1 MPGKINSQRSQVSY
15 CYDESLP
22 PIIGQALK
30 AVGFPIV
37 LADKGTP
44 DEDLIPGMGRFNQ
57 TWITKDDRSKTE
69 HEGLLSAANI
79 SVVWVRGLTHGK
91 GKKKASLRRNAPL
104 KDILRM
110 LVNKLDRITDQI
122 AEARGPRYFLLYTN
136 TSKANQDKI
145 ETFTTLREVRD
156 SLAGLPR
163 REHG

>member
-1 MPGKINSQRSQVSY
+1 M
-15 CYDESLP
+15 
-22 PIIGQALK
+22 
-30 AVGFPIV
+30 V
-37 LADKGTP
+37 LVDKGTP
-44 DEDLIPGMGRFNQ
+44 DEDLIPEMGRCNQ

-69 HEGLLSAANI
+69 HEDLLWAANI

-91 GKKKASLRRNAPL
+91 GKKRASLGQNAVL

-136 TSKANQDKI
+136 TSKANTSKANQDKL

-163 REHG
+163 REHGQGNRQRG